1 MARRLKPQEKRNAKP
16 KAPQSGNVLLYEV
29 RDEIAFITLNRAEK
43 MNALNGALSDAL
55 CATWTRFEAD
65 PAAKVA
71 ILTGAGKHFCAGADV
86 SPGAIDREVPFQV
99 HQGYPQN
106 GITVFKPIVGAIK
119 GYTLGAGYALAVRG
133 CDITIAG
140 ESMLMGFP
148 EARIGTPLPPM
159 EYLPYMPFKI
169 SLEFML
175 LAWNGGQ
182 IMDAQRAY
190 EVGLVNKVVA
200 DEHLMAEAV
209 RWAELLKKIPP
220 LYIKSVKYGHYKTTD
235 NKVRVDEREYILFT
249 HPQEISRTVK
259 KGCSR
264 SCSAGSRNSP
274 AAEVLAS
281 FAGFGGREPAIRNRR
296 RAHVG
301 YAEPEAPKRY
311 SMTQRERLERRQLRG
326 GERLLG
332 NNDFVERGSRH
343 DFAQVVERP
352 QHRIAVE

>member
-1 MARRLKPQEKRNAKP
+1 MATVLSPQKKRNAKP
-16 KAPQSGNVLLYEV
+16 KATKAKSENVLLYEV
-29 RDEIAFITLNRAEK
+29 RDEIAFIALNRPEK

-55 CATWTRFEAD
+55 CATWSRFEAD

-190 EVGLVNKVVA
+190 EVGLVNKVVK
-200 DEHLMAEAV
+200 DEQLMDEAV

-235 NKVRVDEREYILFT
+235 NKVRVDEREYILYT
-249 HPQEISRTVK
+249 HPQEISRDRQE
-259 KGCSR
+259 GLQAFLQR
-264 SCSAGSRNSP
+264 
-274 AAEVLAS
+274 
-281 FAGFGGREPAIRNRR
+281 REPKFT
-296 RAHVG
+296 G
-301 YAEPEAPKRY
+301 
-311 SMTQRERLERRQLRG
+311 QG
-326 GERLLG
+326 
-332 NNDFVERGSRH
+332 
-343 DFAQVVERP
+343 
-352 QHRIAVE
+352 

>member
-1 MARRLKPQEKRNAKP
+1 MASVGKPQVKRNAKP
-16 KAPQSGNVLLYEV
+16 KPAKPEAVLLYEV
-29 RDEIAFITLNRAEK
+29 RDEIAFITMNRPEK
-43 MNALNGALSDAL
+43 LNALDGALSDAL
-55 CATWTRFEAD
+55 RETWIRFEAD
-65 PAAKVA
+65 PSAKVA

-86 SPGAIDREVPFQV
+86 SPGAIDRDIPFQV

-140 ESMLMGFP
+140 ESMLIGFP
-148 EARIGTPLPPM
+148 EARIGTPLPPI

-175 LAWNGGQ
+175 LTWNGGR

-200 DEHLMAEAV
+200 DEQLMDEAV

-249 HPQEISRTVK
+249 HLQEVSRDRQE
-259 KGCSR
+259 G
-264 SCSAGSRNSP
+264 
-274 AAEVLAS
+274 LQS
-281 FAGFGGREPAIRNRR
+281 FQQRREPKFTGR
-296 RAHVG
+296 
-301 YAEPEAPKRY
+301 
-311 SMTQRERLERRQLRG
+311 
-326 GERLLG
+326 
-332 NNDFVERGSRH
+332 
-343 DFAQVVERP
+343 
-352 QHRIAVE
+352 